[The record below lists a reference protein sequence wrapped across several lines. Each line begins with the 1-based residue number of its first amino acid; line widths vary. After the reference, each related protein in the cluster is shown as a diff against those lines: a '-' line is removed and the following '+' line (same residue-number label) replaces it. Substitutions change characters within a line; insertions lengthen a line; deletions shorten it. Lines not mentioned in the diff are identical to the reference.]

1 MATSAFMQEFSVF
14 LENLVLCPEVL
25 VVAGDFNL
33 HMDDATDADALKF
46 AELLETFGLTQHI
59 NFATHVSGHW
69 LDLII
74 TRSSNDVMIISPR
87 PSLFLSDHCFAEC
100 TLAIPSDATTARE
113 LTFRKYKNLD
123 ITAFQKDITKSDL
136 TRLKDNELAEGYD
149 RILNSI
155 LDAHAPLRR
164 KVIVTRPRVPWFNDE
179 LRSLKSK
186 RRKLEKRMRK
196 SNLDSDIRAYRV
208 ACNQY
213 CFRLHEAKKKHYGG
227 LIEECAGDSKKLF
240 GVVKSLCNERTD
252 ALPPHDNPRQLADE
266 FGEFFYRKIAV
277 IREDIKNCSIPQPV
291 VSIPSP
297 PTKITH
303 FSPVSE
309 TQVRDIIS
317 SSSNASCQLDPIPT
331 SLLKKSVDVLAPII
345 TRMVNSSLVSG
356 CVPDNWKIALVLPL
370 IKKLGLEL
378 VQENFRPVSNL
389 PFVSKIA
396 EKAVIPQVLDHCSK
410 HAPLPSNQSSYRQ
423 HHSTETALLRVQN
436 DILLSMDRQEVTLL
450 VLLDLSAAFDTIDH
464 SILADLLETDFG
476 ISNVALSWIKSF
488 VRGRKQ
494 RVTIK
499 QEQSRNFSVLS
510 GVPQGSC
517 LGPLLFIMYAS
528 RLFHVVEKH
537 LPVVHVFADDTQ
549 LYLSFRPTSSISQ
562 DQAIRAME
570 ECIVDVRAWMCHN
583 MMKLNDS
590 KTEFLIIGSRQQ
602 LAKINVDSIKVG
614 ASEIVST
621 SSVRNLGAWFDKNMS
636 MDAHVGKVCSKAFFG
651 LYKIRQIRKFL
662 SVDATN
668 TLVHAFVTSHVDY
681 CNSLLYGVS
690 QYQLSRLQRVLNA
703 AARITCLLP
712 RYSHIT
718 PTLFHL
724 HWLPIASRIKFKI
737 ALIVYKALNG
747 YSPSYITDLLHIK
760 PPGRYAM
767 RSDDQHLLLV
777 PRTKCKTF
785 GDRAFAVAGP
795 RVWNSLPLAVRNSVN
810 VDTFKTNLKS
820 FLFTQAYKHII

>member
-1 MATSAFMQEFSVF
+1 
-14 LENLVLCPEVL
+14 
-25 VVAGDFNL
+25 
-33 HMDDATDADALKF
+33 
-46 AELLETFGLTQHI
+46 
-59 NFATHVSGHW
+59 
-69 LDLII
+69 
-74 TRSSNDVMIISPR
+74 
-87 PSLFLSDHCFAEC
+87 
-100 TLAIPSDATTARE
+100 
-113 LTFRKYKNLD
+113 
-123 ITAFQKDITKSDL
+123 
-136 TRLKDNELAEGYD
+136 
-149 RILNSI
+149 
-155 LDAHAPLRR
+155 
-164 KVIVTRPRVPWFNDE
+164 
-179 LRSLKSK
+179 
-186 RRKLEKRMRK
+186 
-196 SNLDSDIRAYRV
+196 
-208 ACNQY
+208 
-213 CFRLHEAKKKHYGG
+213 
-227 LIEECAGDSKKLF
+227 
-240 GVVKSLCNERTD
+240 
-252 ALPPHDNPRQLADE
+252 
-266 FGEFFYRKIAV
+266 
-277 IREDIKNCSIPQPV
+277 
-291 VSIPSP
+291 
-297 PTKITH
+297 
-303 FSPVSE
+303 
-309 TQVRDIIS
+309 
-317 SSSNASCQLDPIPT
+317 
-331 SLLKKSVDVLAPII
+331 
-345 TRMVNSSLVSG
+345 
-356 CVPDNWKIALVLPL
+356 
-370 IKKLGLEL
+370 
-378 VQENFRPVSNL
+378 
-389 PFVSKIA
+389 
-396 EKAVIPQVLDHCSK
+396 
-410 HAPLPSNQSSYRQ
+410 
-423 HHSTETALLRVQN
+423 
-436 DILLSMDRQEVTLL
+436 
-450 VLLDLSAAFDTIDH
+450 
-464 SILADLLETDFG
+464 
-476 ISNVALSWIKSF
+476 
-488 VRGRKQ
+488 
-494 RVTIK
+494 
-499 QEQSRNFSVLS
+499 
-510 GVPQGSC
+510 
-517 LGPLLFIMYAS
+517 MYAS

-621 SSVRNLGAWFDKNMS
+621 SSVRNLGAWLDKNMS

-668 TLVHAFVTSHVDY
+668 TLVHPFVTSHVDY

-795 RVWNSLPLAVRNSVN
+795 RVWNSLPLAVRYSVN